1 MHMQLPAHR
10 AVLRALIVV
19 TALGIV
25 VAAARPGYGRSVP
38 PSVTPVVAATAGALP
53 PPLQR
58 GAIVQVRAY
67 PSSSTIEVVAWNPAE
82 PNFGLRTWV
91 RRGGAPD
98 RYHRLWVAMDFNPA
112 GGDVAKAQGLNR
124 PLPISNATDTQNCVE
139 LTCSPGS
146 TFGARIPDGSFRDNK
161 ENLSVKF
168 ITGSDVEIN
177 ITVRRP
183 LIDAYLAAVDSVI
196 AAQKK

>member
-1 MHMQLPAHR
+1 MHSPIRR
-10 AVLRALIVV
+10 AGLRALIVV
-19 TALGIV
+19 VSLGTV
-25 VAAARPGYGRSVP
+25 VVAARPGSARTAT

-112 GGDVAKAQGLNR
+112 GSDVAKAQGLNR
-124 PLPISNATDTQNCVE
+124 PFPVTTATDTQNCVE
-139 LTCSPGS
+139 LTCSPDA
-146 TFGARIPDGSFRDNK
+146 TFGARIPDGPFRDNK

-177 ITVRRP
+177 ITMRRP